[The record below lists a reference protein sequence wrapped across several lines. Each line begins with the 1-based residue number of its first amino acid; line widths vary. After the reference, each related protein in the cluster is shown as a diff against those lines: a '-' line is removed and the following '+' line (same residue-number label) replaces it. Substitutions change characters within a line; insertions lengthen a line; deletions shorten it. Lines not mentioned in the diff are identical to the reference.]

1 MGLRRSRWND
11 RGWEWIDRV
20 APVDEPLAEACPD
33 IDGLVRDAAEY
44 GRIAV
49 ECCVEPLREML
60 AGLPRVISIEVEGRR
75 RRHFRWR
82 YDI

>member
-1 MGLRRSRWND
+1 M
-11 RGWEWIDRV
+11 
-20 APVDEPLAEACPD
+20 APVDEPLDEACPD
-33 IDGLVRDAAEY
+33 VDRLVSDAAEY

-60 AGLPRVISIEVEGRR
+60 AGLPRIISIEVEGRR
-75 RRHFRWR
+75 RPRHFRWR